1 MSDPVTIG
9 AAQLFE
15 FLGSDGLKVV
25 LISVHPLHTFNS
37 AISRHLSAGGEPVS
51 SATISLFDLVSD
63 GGAALRYLH
72 QGQHA
77 CGAPANF
84 GVVPGYCLFR
94 KGAMLAWDAGLPA
107 FGDLEGILRGAAL
120 GVAVSGF
127 THDLGA
133 LGKALHAATDSAAG
147 ARVAARFHHVATH
160 PSEQRHARE
169 RQPAAPSDDVYWA
182 YQVLG
187 VLPTATDRE
196 VHDAWRRRRMEHHPD
211 RASNDRVEF
220 DRLSRLSA
228 DINRARDVIVSHR
241 SGGASRV
248 SYAEAS

>member
-15 FLGSDGLKVV
+15 FLGGDGLRVV
-25 LISVHPLHTFNS
+25 LISVHPLHTFNNS
-37 AISRHLSAGGEPVS
+37 INRHLSLGGEPVA

-72 QGQHA
+72 QGLRA
-77 CGAPANF
+77 CGAPAGF

-94 KGAMLAWDAGLPA
+94 KGEMLAWDAGLPA
-107 FGDLEGILRGAAL
+107 FGDLEAIFRGAAL

-127 THDLGA
+127 TQDLGA
-133 LGKALHAATDSAAG
+133 LGKALHTATDHAAG
-147 ARVAARFHHVATH
+147 ARVAARFHHVASH
-160 PSEQRHARE
+160 PSERPRAHDPRASTF
-169 RQPAAPSDDVYWA
+169 SDEVYWA

-211 RASNDRVEF
+211 RVSHDRAEF

-228 DINRARDVIVSHR
+228 DINRARDVIVTYR